1 MPNAPG
7 RPVSSAPPF
16 SSDQPAGDLAGVAA
30 AASGTTL
37 TRDDVAH
44 LAHLARL
51 ELTDDELDLY
61 VGQLSVILDSVA
73 TVSAVAAADADIEPT
88 SHAVPLTNVFR
99 DDVVRPGLT
108 HEAAL
113 AAAPAAEDGRFR
125 VPQIL
130 GEEQ

>member
-1 MPNAPG
+1 M
-7 RPVSSAPPF
+7 
-16 SSDQPAGDLAGVAA
+16 
-30 AASGTTL
+30 

-51 ELTDDELDLY
+51 ELSDDELDLY

-99 DDVVRPGLT
+99 EDVVRPGLT
-108 HEAAL
+108 HDAAL
-113 AAAPAAEDGRFR
+113 AAAPAAEEGRFR

>member
-1 MPNAPG
+1 M
-7 RPVSSAPPF
+7 SSAPPF
-16 SSDQPAGDLAGVAA
+16 SSDQPADDAPVIAPAA
-30 AASGTTL
+30 AVASL

-51 ELTDDELDLY
+51 DLSEDELDLY
-61 VGQLSVILDSVA
+61 GGQLSMILDSVA

-99 DDVVRPGLT
+99 EDVVRPGLT

-113 AAAPAAEDGRFR
+113 AAAPATEEGRFR